1 VTLSVKP
8 LDRRLSNGLRV
19 VALSDRTTPVVAV
32 NVWYGVGSRHE
43 QPSRTGFAHLF
54 EHLMF
59 QGSRQVEGS
68 GHFTMLQSVGA
79 SLNGTTSF
87 DRTNYFETVPPHA
100 LELALWLEADRMGS
114 LLEAVTQENLDN
126 QRDVV
131 KNERRQRYDNVPYG
145 TAYER
150 IFAGLFPEGHPYRHL
165 PIGSMADLDAAS
177 LADVHQFFETW
188 YAPDNAVLAIV
199 GDVEE
204 EQAVV
209 LADRYFG
216 GIPARG
222 GFPQPKD
229 GLIGP
234 LDAPVRTDIDDPDV
248 PNQALYLTFRVP
260 ADGTPEC
267 DAADLALSVLA
278 GGDSSRLVSRLVRRE
293 QVAQFV
299 HGGVQRLVGGSAVGL
314 VVLHTMPDAD
324 LPRVEAL
331 VAEELQALAAD
342 GPTESEVER
351 VRAQAEREFLDAT
364 STAERLADEL
374 AHYTTLFDDP
384 ARLNVALE
392 HLLGTGRDDVHRAA
406 AELLVPERAQTLTY
420 RPAGD
425 TSGTDTDTGTDEEG
439 SAA

>member
-1 VTLSVKP
+1 MTLSVEP
-8 LDRRLSNGLRV
+8 LDQRLSNGLRV

-59 QGSRQVEGS
+59 QGSRQVPGS

-100 LELALWLEADRMGS
+100 LDLALWLEADRMGS

-150 IFAGLFPEGHPYRHL
+150 IFAGLFPEGHPYHHL

-177 LADVHQFFETW
+177 LEDVHEFFSTW
-188 YAPDNAVLAIV
+188 YAPDNAVLAVV
-199 GDVEE
+199 GDVDP
-204 EQAVV
+204 EQAVA
-209 LADRYFG
+209 LADTYFG

-222 GFPQPKD
+222 GFPQPRD
-229 GLIGP
+229 GAIGP
-234 LDAPVRTDIDDPDV
+234 LEAPLRIDVDDPEV

-260 ADGTPEC
+260 PDGAPEC
-267 DAADLALSVLA
+267 DAADLALAVLA

-314 VVLHTMPDAD
+314 IILHAMPDAD
-324 LPRVEAL
+324 LARVEGL
-331 VAEELQALAAD
+331 VTEELASFAAD
-342 GPTESEVER
+342 GPTQSEVER
-351 VRAQAEREFLDAT
+351 VQAQAEREFLDAT

-374 AHYTTLFDDP
+374 AHYTTLFGDP
-384 ARLNVALE
+384 AELNVALE
-392 HLLGTGRDDVHRAA
+392 RLLATDRDAVHRAA
-406 AELLVPERAQTLTY
+406 AELVVPERAQVLAY
-420 RPAGD
+420 HPAAEAG
-425 TSGTDTDTGTDEEG
+425 STGADDEG

>member
-1 VTLSVKP
+1 VVPVTLTVKP
-8 LDRRLSNGLRV
+8 LDQRLPNGLRV

-68 GHFTMLQSVGA
+68 GHFSMLQGVGA

-150 IFAGLFPEGHPYRHL
+150 IFAGLFPEGHPYHHL

-177 LADVHQFFETW
+177 LEDVHQFFRTW

-199 GDVEE
+199 GDVDAAH
-204 EQAVV
+204 AVE
-209 LADRYFG
+209 LADSYFG

-222 GFPQPKD
+222 GFPAPAPGD
-229 GLIGP
+229 IGP
-234 LDAPVRTDIDDPDV
+234 LDAPVREDVDDPGV

-314 VVLHTMPDAD
+314 LILHTMPDAD
-324 LPRVEAL
+324 LARVEAI
-331 VAEELQALAAD
+331 VAEELETLAAS
-342 GPTESEVER
+342 GPTDAEVER
-351 VRAQAEREFLDAT
+351 VKAQAEREFLDAT

-374 AHYTTLFDDP
+374 AHYTTLFGDP
-384 ARLNVALE
+384 TELGVALE
-392 HLLGTGRDDVHRAA
+392 RILGTDTAAVHRAA
-406 AELLVPERAQTLTY
+406 AEYVVPQRAQTLTY
-420 RPAGD
+420 RPVADAAVPGD
-425 TSGTDTDTGTDEEG
+425 DEG